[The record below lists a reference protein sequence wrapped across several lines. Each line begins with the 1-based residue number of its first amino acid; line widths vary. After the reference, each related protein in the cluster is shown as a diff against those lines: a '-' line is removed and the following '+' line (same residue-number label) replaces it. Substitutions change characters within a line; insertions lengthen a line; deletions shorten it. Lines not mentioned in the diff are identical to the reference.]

1 METWQGAKIIY
12 TVDGTTYSP
21 ATYSPATYNPAT
33 YSYNTEIYS
42 SWQDQTGSSF
52 YLRGWNFQE
61 EFKAKIIPRKPLR
74 MIRLEKVQS

>member
-21 ATYSPATYNPAT
+21 ATYNPAT

-42 SWQDQTGSSF
+42 PRQYQTGSSF

-74 MIRLEKVQS
+74 MIRIEKVQS